1 MGKLEIYKLEA
12 KISSLATISGV
23 APMIG
28 FLGTVLGMIR
38 AFFNLSNSGNNID
51 PALLAGG
58 IYEALVTT
66 AAGLLIG
73 IVAYWFYNML
83 VNMVEKVIFQME
95 VNSIEFID
103 SIPEERS

>member
-1 MGKLEIYKLEA
+1 MCA
-12 KISSLATISGV
+12 S
-23 APMIG
+23 
-28 FLGTVLGMIR
+28 F
-38 AFFNLSNSGNNID
+38 NID

-83 VNMVEKVIFQME
+83 INMVEKVIFELE
-95 VNSIEFID
+95 VDSIEFID
-103 SIPEERS
+103 SIPEESN